1 MRTIH
6 IDVKDSY
13 LNNVLGMLE
22 SLKGVMLN
30 KIDIDAP
37 KSDHDKT
44 DFTIIQN
51 AQIDSMKNT
60 WENESDK
67 AWDEI

>member
-1 MRTIH
+1 MITIH

-13 LNNVLGMLE
+13 LSNVLSMLE
-22 SLKGVMLN
+22 SLKGVMPN
-30 KIDIDAP
+30 KIDVDTA

-51 AQIDSMKNT
+51 AQIDSMKDI